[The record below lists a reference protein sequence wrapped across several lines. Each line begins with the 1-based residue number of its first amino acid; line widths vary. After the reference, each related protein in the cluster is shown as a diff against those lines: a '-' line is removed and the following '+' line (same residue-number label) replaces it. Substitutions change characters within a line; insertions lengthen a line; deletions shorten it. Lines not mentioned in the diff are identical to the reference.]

1 MARKVITLDGIRQYI
16 EDKSNKEQ
24 KVIMACSCNGKV
36 FAIADTT
43 AVLLGLNETDDGVHS
58 VITDNEIKDF
68 DADHPFMELKEALK
82 GNLRVDGVIPPE
94 DDLRKYCVTI
104 D

>member
-1 MARKVITLDGIRQYI
+1 MARKVITLDGIKQYI
-16 EDKSNKEQ
+16 EDKSNQAQ
-24 KVIMACSCNGKV
+24 KVIMACSSEGKV
-36 FAIADTT
+36 FAIVNTN
-43 AVLLGLNETDDGVHS
+43 AVLYGLNETDDGVHS
-58 VITDNEIKDF
+58 IITDTEIKDF